1 MHRARKRFGQ
11 NFLQDTGVL
20 NQIVRAVAA
29 DDTRPV
35 VEIGPGRGA
44 LTEVLLEQGLTVTA
58 IELDRDLLP
67 ILRARLFTHAERLT
81 LVNADALQFD
91 FASLGAPHFP
101 LQVVGNLPYN
111 ITTPLLFHLLQYH
124 TQIDSMVFML
134 QKEVVDR
141 LAAQPGGSD
150 YGRLSVMVQ
159 FYCQVEPLFEVPP
172 EAFTPQPKVD
182 SAVVRLTP
190 KALTDAELAL
200 VTPLRTL
207 VRQAF
212 AQRRKT
218 LRNNL
223 RDWLTD
229 DQFAELNIDPSRRP
243 QTLSVADY
251 VRMAQWSVTH
261 EAAS

>member
-11 NFLQDTGVL
+11 NFLQDDGVL
-20 NQIVRAVAA
+20 HRIMRALAA
-29 DDTRPV
+29 DPDRPV

-44 LTEVLLEQGLTVTA
+44 LTEVLLAEGLTVTA

-67 ILRARLFTHAERLT
+67 ILRARLFNHAERLT
-81 LVNADALQFD
+81 LINADALHFD
-91 FASLGAPHFP
+91 YASLSADHQP
-101 LQVVGNLPYN
+101 LQIVGNLPYN
-111 ITTPLLFHLLQYH
+111 ITTPLLFHLLQY
-124 TQIDSMVFML
+124 QAQLDCMVFML

-141 LAAQPGGSD
+141 LSAEPGGSD
-150 YGRLSVMVQ
+150 YGRLSVMMQ
-159 FYCQVEPLFEVPP
+159 FYCTVEPLFEVPP

-190 KALTDAELAL
+190 KPLSAADLAVVPALR
-200 VTPLRTL
+200 PL

-223 RDWLTD
+223 RDVVND
-229 DQFAELNIDPSRRP
+229 AQFAQLGIDPSLRP
-243 QTLSVADY
+243 QTIALADY
-251 VRMAQWSVTH
+251 VRLAQLLQHSEGFV
-261 EAAS
+261 

>member
-11 NFLQDTGVL
+11 NFLHDAGVL
-20 NQIVRAVAA
+20 HRIMRALAA
-29 DDTRPV
+29 HPDRPV

-44 LTEVLLEQGLTVTA
+44 LTEVLLAEGLSVTA

-67 ILRARLFTHAERLT
+67 ILRARLFNHADQLT
-81 LVNADALQFD
+81 LINADALSFD
-91 FASLGAPHFP
+91 FADLSSDHQP

-124 TQIDSMVFML
+124 ALLDCMVFML
-134 QKEVVDR
+134 QKEVVAR
-141 LAAQPGGSD
+141 LSAEPGGSD
-150 YGRLSVMVQ
+150 YGRLSVMMQ
-159 FYCQVEPLFEVPP
+159 FYCTVEPLFEVPP

-190 KALTDAELAL
+190 KPLSAEDLEL
-200 VTPLRTL
+200 VKILRPL

-223 RDWLTD
+223 RELINDA
-229 DQFAELNIDPSRRP
+229 QFADLDIDPSLRP
-243 QTLSVADY
+243 QNLALADY
-251 VRMAQWSVTH
+251 VRMALLLQHSERT
-261 EAAS
+261 A